1 MRSGTLNGGEGDP
14 DALAVL
20 TLASCDTCRKARAWL
35 NERMI
40 AHEIHD
46 VRAQGLTRDMV
57 ERIVAA
63 VGVEAA
69 VNKRS
74 TTWRGLSDARRGRLD
89 EADAVAL
96 ILEHPTLLKRPVF
109 MTDPPVVGF
118 NAAARERLEAPN
130 ALNAL
135 VEE

>member
-1 MRSGTLNGGEGDP
+1 MRSGRLNGGAGDP
-14 DALAVL
+14 DALTVL

-40 AHEIHD
+40 AHEVHD
-46 VRAQGLTRDMV
+46 VRAEGLTREMV
-57 ERIVAA
+57 AGIVAA

-74 TTWRGLSDARRGRLD
+74 TTWRNLSDAQRARLD
-89 EADAVAL
+89 EDSAVAL
-96 ILEHPTLLKRPVF
+96 ILEHPALLKRPVF

-118 NAAARERLEAPN
+118 NAAAKERLEAPN

-135 VEE
+135 VGD